1 MKLRQ
6 LITEWVCGGCYAEP
20 CNCETVEEGVT
31 QIFGKSGNKVVKKFR
46 CTSGTR
52 KGRIVAKAA
61 TCTAPMNAKKAQTM
75 KATRRRKGKTTNIK
89 INRTKRTN
97 AASRKLSR
105 LNTGRRTIKPNAKR
119 SRKKIK

>member
-1 MKLRQ
+1 MLSK
-6 LITEWVCGGCYAEP
+6 TYAEP

-61 TCTAPMNAKKAQTM
+61 TCTAPMNAKKAQT
-75 KATRRRKGKTTNIK
+75 KPRGKT
-89 INRTKRTN
+89 
-97 AASRKLSR
+97 
-105 LNTGRRTIKPNAKR
+105 P
-119 SRKKIK
+119 KKNSKKEKVSAHFHQYTQS